1 MGISIKQGLH
11 LRLLGF
17 LVRMVKTCGLG
28 DKQYVFSLTH
38 CLLCIAFV
46 VANERRLL

>member
-17 LVRMVKTCGLG
+17 LVRMVKTYGLG
-28 DKQYVFSLTH
+28 DKQYVFSLTD
-38 CLLCIAFV
+38 LPSMYCISC
-46 VANERRLL
+46 RK